1 MPSTEFGHKRTVDVL
16 KKRMLGG
23 ETMGKNYY
31 DYVGEFIY
39 SVRRHGGD
47 LHDINNW
54 MADDLGVA
62 RPPIN
67 DDSVQSNLYSDFVA
81 KYSNEDEFRANLARF
96 VETIKS
102 RSAERLG

>member
-1 MPSTEFGHKRTVDVL
+1 
-16 KKRMLGG
+16 
-23 ETMGKNYY
+23 MGKNYY

-67 DDSVQSNLYSDFVA
+67 DDSVQSNLYSDFFS
-81 KYSNEDEFRANLARF
+81 KYSNEDEFRENLARF
-96 VETIKS
+96 VEIIKS
-102 RSAERLG
+102 RALSVLSSSFSRVERDDASQPNPEIRIPN